1 MSPGLDSITAILP
14 SVPSVDQSR
23 VMPRNFPPA
32 SPSSRTIPRVQ
43 LFSIAPAV
51 FFSDLE
57 FKRTTDLGVAATEH
71 KAGRLDPVCSATGLQ
86 GTAYLSLLG
95 PGML

>member
-1 MSPGLDSITAILP
+1 MMQRLLPRGPRVPRPRQHHSHSAFSPQCRPEQGDSATQLP
-14 SVPSVDQSR
+14 SS
-23 VMPRNFPPA
+23 F
-32 SPSSRTIPRVQ
+32 TQ
-43 LFSIAPAV
+43 LLHHSQGGSIAPAV

-57 FKRTTDLGVAATEH
+57 FKRTTDLGVAAT
-71 KAGRLDPVCSATGLQ
+71 GLQ